1 MPEILS
7 FLSRLDAWSA
17 LDILIVAII
26 YYWILASLQ
35 GTRAIQLL
43 WGVVLLAL
51 FLVGVSSVFQLTTLR
66 WLVQNAIPAL
76 LIAIPVIFQP
86 ELRRVLERLG
96 RTGGLVNRPLGIPR
110 QSLVR
115 TVDEICEACTR
126 LSERRIGS
134 LIVLERGTG
143 LQDYIDTGLP
153 VDGLVSAQMLLTIFF
168 PNNPLHDGAAIVRG
182 DRLVAATCI
191 LPLSENP
198 SGEDLGTR
206 HRAALGITEQTDA
219 VSIVVSEETGI
230 ISLATNGRL
239 VRRLDGS
246 RLKNTLLRLYARE
259 SGGISLGVSNG
270 GNQKARE
277 QE

>member
-7 FLSRLDAWSA
+7 FLSRLDAWSV

-126 LSERRIGS
+126 LYERRMGS

-153 VDGLVSAQMLLTIFF
+153 VDSLVSAPMLLTIFF
-168 PNNPLHDGAAIVRG
+168 PNNPLHDGAVIVRG

-219 VSIVVSEETGI
+219 VSIVISEETGI

-259 SGGISLGVSNG
+259 SGGISLGVSNR

>member
-7 FLSRLDAWSA
+7 FLSRLDAWSV

-51 FLVGVSSVFQLTTLR
+51 LLVGVSSVFQLTTLR

-96 RTGGLVNRPLGIPR
+96 RTGGLVNRPLGITR
-110 QSLVR
+110 QSLVH

-153 VDGLVSAQMLLTIFF
+153 VDGLVSAQMLLSIFF
-168 PNNPLHDGAAIVRG
+168 PNNPLHDGAVIVRG

-219 VSIVVSEETGI
+219 VAIVVSEETGI

-239 VRRLDGS
+239 VRRLDDT
-246 RLKNTLLRLYARE
+246 RLKNALLRLYAKGA
-259 SGGISLGVSNG
+259 GGISLGIAWG
-270 GNQKARE
+270 EQKARE
-277 QE
+277 QK

>member
-1 MPEILS
+1 M
-7 FLSRLDAWSA
+7 
-17 LDILIVAII
+17 
-26 YYWILASLQ
+26 
-35 GTRAIQLL
+35 
-43 WGVVLLAL
+43 
-51 FLVGVSSVFQLTTLR
+51 
-66 WLVQNAIPAL
+66 
-76 LIAIPVIFQP
+76 
-86 ELRRVLERLG
+86 
-96 RTGGLVNRPLGIPR
+96 NRPLGIPR

-126 LSERRIGS
+126 LSERRMGS

-153 VDGLVSAQMLLTIFF
+153 VDSLVSAPMLMTIFF
-168 PNNPLHDGAAIVRG
+168 PNNPLHDGAVIVRG

-219 VSIVVSEETGI
+219 VSIVISEETGI

-259 SGGISLGVSNG
+259 SGGISLGVSNR
-270 GNQKARE
+270 GNKKARE